1 MTVTQ
6 VKQQILKTLT
16 DGMET
21 VQPVTEQTHL
31 IRDLGL
37 SSMETMMVITDLE
50 DQFGIRIPASRLR
63 SVQTVGDLMETVIA
77 ALR

>member
-63 SVQTVGDLMETVIA
+63 SVQTVGDLMETVIVA
-77 ALR
+77 FR